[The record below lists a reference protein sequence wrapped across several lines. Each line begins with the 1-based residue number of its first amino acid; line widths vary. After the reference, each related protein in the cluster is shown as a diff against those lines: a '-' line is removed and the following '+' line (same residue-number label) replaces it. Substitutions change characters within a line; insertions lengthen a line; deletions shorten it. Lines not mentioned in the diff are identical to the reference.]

1 MYFNYLIPLLFIRLP
16 YPSLKFIYLYIQFS
30 KNIYKQ
36 DTFPISS
43 AYLFQF
49 LTPSVI
55 SYIF

>member
-1 MYFNYLIPLLFIRLP
+1 MYFNYLSRLLFIRLP
-16 YPSLKFIYLYIQFS
+16 YPNFKFIYLYIQFS